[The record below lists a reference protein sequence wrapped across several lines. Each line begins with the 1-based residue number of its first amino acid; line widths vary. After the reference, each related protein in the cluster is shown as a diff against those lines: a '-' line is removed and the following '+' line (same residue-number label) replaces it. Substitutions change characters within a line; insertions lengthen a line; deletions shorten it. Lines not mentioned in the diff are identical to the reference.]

1 MTTKCKTI
9 IGHKANK
16 GTCPN
21 KAIKNEE
28 YCTLHIWQKPN
39 KTKVKLEK
47 MLAKGLKDYDKH
59 NTLEDHEFNAEW
71 DCGYIEAC
79 NQLLR
84 FINKK

>member
-28 YCTLHIWQKPN
+28 YCTLHIWQKPKSKEYN
-39 KTKVKLEK
+39 TIMKALNTIDEFASETVQDNDNGEAQKLEK
-47 MLAKGLKDYDKH
+47 AYIKVANFISKYAKK
-59 NTLEDHEFNAEW
+59 
-71 DCGYIEAC
+71 
-79 NQLLR
+79 
-84 FINKK
+84 